1 MMISRCRWLV
11 VGECEDEMMIFSRS
25 TRWQPAVETR
35 YDAIFDASWRCICWE
50 LGRLRLAD

>member
-1 MMISRCRWLV
+1 M
-11 VGECEDEMMIFSRS
+11 VGEFEDEMIFSRS

-35 YDAIFDASWRCICWE
+35 YDAIFDASRRCICRE